1 MEEVPILF
9 QELRLFIKG
18 VLLGYIILS
27 WTAPPSPSSTQK
39 CDDRGKFLQRRGK
52 KEIEIA
58 RLNGRRQVLYT
69 LSRRPILLFFVP
81 LPVAADKEVNLCVKC
96 QFLRFIENESRGCKN
111 LISSFNQK
119 VARLLTRSPIELL
132 KTENYMPRDSIGKKE
147 TLVSGDCCCV
157 DLAIWGKLLA
167 NWRRHAYW
175 WWMQISSLLLK
186 HLLFRF
192 ARTSCTTFDWSVC
205 VPVCKNFFSS
215 FSFIFSFCPVTPGHP
230 CHPGDLPP
238 VTPVVVVVRSS
249 RPLANYHPEG
259 PASCKLS
266 SRGAGLLQIIIRRGR
281 PLANE
286 SSWGAGLVQMIIQRG
301 RPLANDH
308 PEGPASCKWSSGPTS
323 LLQMIIR
330 MTS

>member
-27 WTAPPSPSSTQK
+27 WTAPPSPSSPQK

-96 QFLRFIENESRGCKN
+96 QFLRFIENERRGCKN
-111 LISSFNQK
+111 LISSFNKK
-119 VARLLTRSPIELL
+119 VARLLTRSPIKLL
-132 KTENYMPRDSIGKKE
+132 KTENYRPRDSIGKKE
-147 TLVSGDCCCV
+147 TLVSSDCCCV
-157 DLAIWGKLLA
+157 DVAIWGKLLA
-167 NWRRHAYW
+167 NWRCHAYW

-192 ARTSCTTFDWSVC
+192 ARTSVLPLIGPSACRCAKISSPTFPFPSLPLSV
-205 VPVCKNFFSS
+205 PS
-215 FSFIFSFCPVTPGHP
+215 P
-230 CHPGDLPP
+230 L
-238 VTPVVVVVRSS
+238 VTPVTLATPS
-249 RPLANYHPEG
+249 RPPGCCHPEG
-259 PASCKLS
+259 PATIANL
-266 SRGAGLLQIIIRRGR
+266 IRNYR
-281 PLANE
+281 PTAKQGKALCTFCT
-286 SSWGAGLVQMIIQRG
+286 L
-301 RPLANDH
+301 
-308 PEGPASCKWSSGPTS
+308 
-323 LLQMIIR
+323 
-330 MTS
+330 